1 MCCKKIRHGLL
12 LISLFF
18 VIVSVSM
25 AGCSLTNSQTTSASS
40 TTITTT
46 PNVPT
51 ITASNAYI
59 LVTQNLNN
67 PTFIVID
74 VRTAGEFSSGHIV
87 GAINLDYE
95 SPQFTAEVGQLDKN
109 KIYLVYCATGIRG
122 AAATQVMI
130 NLGFKDVQN
139 MEGGITAWI
148 QDGYPVIALTT
159 TGTTSSQTTTSVLT
173 TTATQSENGLQL
185 QVSVNTN
192 SLTPGQPLQIN
203 VSEYNTLSTDNNLTA
218 ATNWGVNGLV
228 IGACPNLNTLP
239 FGVAIFQGSYDAQN
253 VSQGTPLEIYGAVP
267 CPQLIRLITGYDF
280 LPDSSNAA
288 IMPGGDLASPTPMSA
303 TVTVNGVYKQG
314 MQLTPLSSGIYTA
327 VAGDEWGTLEFLYI
341 SVN

>member
-12 LISLFF
+12 IISLFF

-67 PTFIVID
+67 PTFVVID
-74 VRTAGEFSSGHIV
+74 VRTAGEFNSGHIV
-87 GAINLDYE
+87 GALNIDYE
-95 SPQFTAEVGQLDKN
+95 SPQFTAEVSQLDRN

-122 AAATQVMI
+122 AAATQIMI
-130 NLGFKDVQN
+130 GLGFKEVQN
-139 MEGGITAWI
+139 IAGGITAWI

-159 TGTTSSQTTTSVLT
+159 RGTTTSQTTTTTLT
-173 TTATQSENGLQL
+173 TTSISPENGLKL
-185 QVSVNTN
+185 LVSVNTN

-203 VSEYNTLSTDNNLTA
+203 INEFNTLSTDNNVTA
-218 ATNWGVNGLV
+218 ATNWGVNGLA

-239 FGVAIFQGSYDAQN
+239 FGVAVFQGDYDAQN
-253 VSQGTPLEIYGAVP
+253 ISQGTPLEIYGAVP

-280 LPDSSNAA
+280 PPDSSNAG

-314 MQLTPLSSGIYTA
+314 MQLTPLSSGIYTV
-327 VAGDEWGTLEFLYI
+327 VAGDEWGTLEFLY
-341 SVN
+341 VNIN